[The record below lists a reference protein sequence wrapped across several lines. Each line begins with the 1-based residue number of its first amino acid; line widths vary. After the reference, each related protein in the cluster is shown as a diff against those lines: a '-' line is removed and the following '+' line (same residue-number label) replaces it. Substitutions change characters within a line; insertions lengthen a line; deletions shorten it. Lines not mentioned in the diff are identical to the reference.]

1 MDGSYNSEP
10 CISPDGTLIAYTKAT
25 PSGFRIFVHDMMTG
39 SDQQISFGPGRD
51 EQPAFAPDS
60 YFVAFTS
67 TRSGT
72 SQIYLTTRHGGEA
85 KHVPTGSGNASFPSW
100 GK

>member
-1 MDGSYNSEP
+1 
-10 CISPDGTLIAYTKAT
+10 
-25 PSGFRIFVHDMMTG
+25 MMTG

-85 KHVPTGSGNASFPSW
+85 KHVPTGPGNASFPSW